1 MKLKKF
7 NEMWDP
13 MGSWSPKHSDNQTE
27 KTPVDEPTEQTV
39 YPRENQEDL
48 SWDPKQ
54 LDNKSTEGT
63 TREEVKDELI
73 KRMKIHKSLN
83 YGDNTEIRAE
93 QLLNIHKVW
102 LKRVLSSRNSI
113 NNLDSIVT
121 SLIKSEENLRGGG
134 PLSYRK

>member
-13 MGSWSPKHSDNQTE
+13 MGSWNPKHSDNQSE
-27 KTPVDEPTEQTV
+27 
-39 YPRENQEDL
+39 
-48 SWDPKQ
+48 PKQ
-54 LDNKSTEGT
+54 LDNKSIEEKTEGT
-63 TREEVKDELI
+63 TREEVKEELI
-73 KRMKIHKSLN
+73 KRMKEHKNLN
-83 YGDNTEIRAE
+83 YGDSAEIRAE

-102 LKRVLSSRNSI
+102 FERVLSTRNSI
-113 NNLDSIVT
+113 NNLDGIVT

>member
-7 NEMWDP
+7 NEMFDP
-13 MGSWSPKHSDNQTE
+13 MG
-27 KTPVDEPTEQTV
+27 
-39 YPRENQEDL
+39 

-83 YGDNTEIRAE
+83 YGDNAEIRAE

-102 LKRVLSSRNSI
+102 LERVLSSKNSI

-121 SLIKSEENLRGGG
+121 SLIKSEENLRDGG

>member
-13 MGSWSPKHSDNQTE
+13 MGSWN
-27 KTPVDEPTEQTV
+27 
-39 YPRENQEDL
+39 
-48 SWDPKQ
+48 PKQ
-54 LDNKSTEGT
+54 LDTDEITERPGYLLSDYST
-63 TREEVKDELI
+63 TREEVKEELI
-73 KRMKIHKSLN
+73 KRMKGHKQLN
-83 YGDNTEIRAE
+83 YGDNAEIRAE

-102 LKRVLSSRNSI
+102 FERVLSTPNAI

-121 SLIKSEENLRGGG
+121 SLIKSEENLRDGG